1 MGVSRLRVYRDI
13 YYTRGMGRNAIDQP
27 IQLGEDEFFVLGDN
41 SPGSNDG
48 RNWLQGAIQRSQL
61 IGKPFVVH
69 LPSRPGR
76 ISLGGFTRY
85 IRVPDFS
92 RIRYIR

>member
-1 MGVSRLRVYRDI
+1 M
-13 YYTRGMGRNAIDQP
+13 DQP
-27 IQLGEDEFFVLGDN
+27 IQLGADEFFVLGDN
-41 SPGSNDG
+41 SPVSNDG
-48 RNWLQGAIQRSQL
+48 RSWAQGAIKRSQL
-61 IGKPFVVH
+61 IGKPFIVH

-76 ISLGGFTRY
+76 ISFGGFTRY

>member
-1 MGVSRLRVYRDI
+1 
-13 YYTRGMGRNAIDQP
+13 
-27 IQLGEDEFFVLGDN
+27 VLGDN
-41 SPGSNDG
+41 SPVSNDG
-48 RNWLQGAIQRSQL
+48 RSWPQGAIKRSQL

-76 ISLGGFTRY
+76 ISFGGFTRY